1 VRASA
6 AARLDLTTTKL
17 RQTLTAIEIK
27 AGQPTAARLLRHLQ
41 LISLGMRFTPD
52 FKAQ

>member
-17 RQTLTAIEIK
+17 RQTLTEIEIK
-27 AGQPTAARLLRHLQ
+27 AGQPTAARLLRYLQ
-41 LISLGMRFTPD
+41 LISPGMRFTR
-52 FKAQ
+52 F